1 MGLTSPLLDH
11 DPVVYIL
18 TLGTLEAARGQGIA
32 SALIRACCQQA
43 AANRCEGRGCS
54 DGFTGRGK
62 GECRLLTAV
71 SEETRLRCP
80 DTSHDTA
87 VHTVCW
93 VSGMPQEAPT
103 SRTPILRPLPS
114 C

>member
-43 AANRCEGRGCS
+43 AANRCGAGVFGRV
-54 DGFTGRGK
+54 DRQGK
-62 GECRLLTAV
+62 GN
-71 SEETRLRCP
+71 LRRAGC
-80 DTSHDTA
+80 
-87 VHTVCW
+87 
-93 VSGMPQEAPT
+93 
-103 SRTPILRPLPS
+103 
-114 C
+114 